1 MPENVEYLTP
11 AEIVEELDRYIVGQQ
26 KAKRAVAVALRNRYR
41 RRLLPPE
48 IRDEVIP
55 KNILMIGPTGVGKTE
70 IARRLATLARAPFVK
85 VEATKFTEVG
95 YVGRNVDSMVRDL
108 VQVAVRMV
116 EAEKM
121 AEVKEKAMERAVE
134 RIVDILQPLPA
145 SKRRAAKQ
153 SSEEIAAD
161 VRRLFTEWFTHSTS
175 PTSATPP
182 PPKPESSSTPQTEEE
197 ERDQKRIERIR
208 EVLRQQVAS
217 GVRDSETITIT
228 VEENQNIPF
237 MQIFSAQD
245 LEEGDLP
252 NALGKIMPR
261 RTKQR
266 QVTIAEAK
274 QIFTEEEA
282 KALVDHD
289 AVVREAIERAEQN
302 GIIFVDEIDKVASTS
317 RGASRGGPDVSREGV
332 QRDILP
338 IIEGST
344 VNTKY
349 GPVRTDYILFIA
361 AGAFHEARPSDLIPE
376 LQGRLP
382 IRVELESLNEE
393 DYKRILTEPR
403 NALVRQYTALLA
415 TEGITIEFTE
425 DAISEIAHMAAEVNR
440 LSENIGARRLHTVM
454 ERVVEDISFQ
464 APNLPEKRVVIDA
477 LYVRERLA
485 DIVQNE
491 DLSRYIL

>member
-1 MPENVEYLTP
+1 MPDIVEDLTP
-11 AEIVEELDRYIVGQQ
+11 AQIVEELDRYIVGQQ

-41 RRLLPPE
+41 RRLLPPD

-70 IARRLATLARAPFVK
+70 IARRLATLARAPFIK

-95 YVGRNVDSMVRDL
+95 YVGRDVDSMIRDL
-108 VQVAVRMV
+108 VQVAMRMV

-121 AEVKEKAMERAVE
+121 AEVQEKAMERAIE
-134 RIVDILQPLPA
+134 RIVDILQPLPSA
-145 SKRRAAKQ
+145 KRRAPKPA
-153 SSEEIAAD
+153 EDIAAD
-161 VRRLFTEWFTHSTS
+161 VRRMFSEWFSGS
-175 PTSATPP
+175 QAGARPAPP
-182 PPKPESSSTPQTEEE
+182 PPTTPSETPQEPSADE
-197 ERDQKRIERIR
+197 ERDLKRIERIR
-208 EVLRQQVAS
+208 EVLRQQIAS
-217 GVRDSETITIT
+217 GARDNETITID
-228 VEENQNIPF
+228 VEESQSPPF
-237 MQIFSAQD
+237 MQIFSPQGMEEID
-245 LEEGDLP
+245 LE

-261 RTKQR
+261 RQKQR

-274 QIFTEEEA
+274 QIFAQQEA
-282 KALVDHD
+282 HALVDRE
-289 AVVREAIERAEQN
+289 AVVREAIERTEQS
-302 GIIFVDEIDKVASTS
+302 GIIFVDEIDKIASTGRS
-317 RGASRGGPDVSREGV
+317 MQGGPDVSREGV

-349 GPVRTDYILFIA
+349 GPVRTDHILFIA
-361 AGAFHEARPSDLIPE
+361 AGAFHVARPSDLIPE

-403 NALVRQYTALLA
+403 NALVRQYKALMA
-415 TEGITIEFTE
+415 TEGITVEFTD
-425 DAISEIAHMAAEVNR
+425 DAIAEIAKMAAEVNR
-440 LSENIGARRLHTVM
+440 RSENIGARRLHTIM
-454 ERVVEDISFQ
+454 ERVLEDISFR
-464 APNLPEKRVVIDA
+464 APDLPEKQITIDA
-477 LYVRERLA
+477 AYVRQRLD